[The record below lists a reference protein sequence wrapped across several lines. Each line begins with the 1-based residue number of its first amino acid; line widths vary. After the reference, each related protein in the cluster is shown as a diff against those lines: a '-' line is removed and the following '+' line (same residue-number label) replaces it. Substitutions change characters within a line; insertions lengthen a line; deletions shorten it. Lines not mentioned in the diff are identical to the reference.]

1 MKKLFYLG
9 FCLVLA
15 TGVGCAIS
23 NYELI
28 TDNDQVANG
37 QGTGVVNTNGK
48 AHIRESFQVA
58 TIWPD
63 GSTDETLWFVDQKA
77 NGDRTLS
84 TYNNYG
90 TGYYTGTEPTF
101 HDDLYC
107 NPDRNGCASVTSWDP
122 EIGDVDIYDYSGNP
136 NCLGYRS
143 LVYLTSTTRYYG
155 ECGRAALGLSDRLA
169 LLNMGQ
175 PATLKGAEALRW
187 VASPMNTSIFMD
199 NLSGTK
205 VNIPVTGV
213 IPVTMSGDSSR
224 KTALD
229 ITSPSLR
236 GTFDAMSN
244 FYANYGSRVNQIEV
258 VYNGLSFTKSFATLN
273 NPAQRLRDR
282 INGKY

>member
-1 MKKLFYLG
+1 MRKLFYLC
-9 FCLVLA
+9 FCVALVM
-15 TGVGCAIS
+15 GVGCALTD
-23 NYELI
+23 YELI
-28 TDNDQVANG
+28 TDNDQVK
-37 QGTGVVNTNGK
+37 QGFSGTVNTAGK
-48 AHIRESFQVA
+48 AHIMESSQIA
-58 TIWPD
+58 LIWPD
-63 GSTDETLWFVDQKA
+63 GTDEALWFVDQKA
-77 NGDRTLS
+77 NGDRTLQ

-90 TGYYTGTEPTF
+90 TGYYTGTEPTW

-136 NCLGYRS
+136 NCEGYHS

-155 ECGRAALGLSDRLA
+155 ECGRSAMNLSDRLA

-175 PATLKGAEALRW
+175 PANLKGTEALRW

-205 VNIPVTGV
+205 VNIPLTGV
-213 IPVTMSGDSSR
+213 ISITMGNVR

-229 ITSPSLR
+229 LSSPSLR
-236 GTFDAMSN
+236 GTWDAMAN
-244 FYANYGSRVNQIEV
+244 FYENYGSRVNQIEV
-258 VYNGLSFTKSFATLN
+258 VYNGLSFTKSFATLA

-282 INGKY
+282 INRQY